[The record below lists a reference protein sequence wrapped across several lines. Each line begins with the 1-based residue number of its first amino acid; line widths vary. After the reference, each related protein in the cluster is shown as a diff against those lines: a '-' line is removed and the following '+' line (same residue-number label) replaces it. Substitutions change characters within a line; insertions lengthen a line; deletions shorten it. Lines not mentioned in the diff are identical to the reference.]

1 MCISR
6 RKNHNGQ
13 AALRNFA
20 NLRLKLYV
28 VQMFTV
34 WLAPVDPADGLGVVA
49 RVPARVEDDDSVG
62 AHQVHAEAAGA
73 RRHQEQLHLGRGVEA
88 EIFSSNIF
96 QSWIFFCF
104 LTCWSTSPAP
114 SRSCC
119 RPAGSTSPRTPMA
132 PANIFYVKLIQI
144 FLRQNFISGYI
155 FFRFSINNQTLNYL
169 WFVGQ
174 GRMCY
179 INTITVNCW
188 QSIAQKCDCITEQI
202 GGMSPGYPIPR
213 SQGRDQFPYWENFA
227 YCKNVPSVTSQW
239 VRSEVIRSPA
249 NTKSAENWRI
259 VY

>member
-1 MCISR
+1 M
-6 RKNHNGQ
+6 
-13 AALRNFA
+13 
-20 NLRLKLYV
+20 YV
-28 VQMFTV
+28 VQMFNV

-132 PANIFYVKLIQI
+132 PENISMWDLFKY
-144 FLRQNFISGYI
+144 
-155 FFRFSINNQTLNYL
+155 FSDKI
-169 WFVGQ
+169 
-174 GRMCY
+174 
-179 INTITVNCW
+179 I
-188 QSIAQKCDCITEQI
+188 
-202 GGMSPGYPIPR
+202 SPGIFSFDFR
-213 SQGRDQFPYWENFA
+213 SIIKLWTIYDL
-227 YCKNVPSVTSQW
+227 
-239 VRSEVIRSPA
+239 
-249 NTKSAENWRI
+249 
-259 VY
+259 